1 MVFEPNQIYSLHYLA
16 QLQVDHF
23 ENPALGHVGGFS
35 RAVLLRFTRLHH
47 QENVRSLNYIE
58 EDKKAFYFEKK
69 ENSLS
74 ISKLLSIIITALHY
88 NFVES

>member
-69 ENSLS
+69 KKIPSLYLNCYRS
-74 ISKLLSIIITALHY
+74 L
-88 NFVES
+88 